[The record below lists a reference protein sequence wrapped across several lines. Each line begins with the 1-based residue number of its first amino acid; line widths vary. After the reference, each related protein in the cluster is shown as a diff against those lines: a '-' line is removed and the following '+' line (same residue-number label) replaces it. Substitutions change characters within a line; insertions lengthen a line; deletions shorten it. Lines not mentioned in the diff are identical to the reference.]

1 MEEEGVIVRL
11 QNRRYA
17 APSKIPPV
25 GVIEAIRVDDNGELY
40 GKPIGWQ
47 TNTSGIAIVV
57 SSSRRNA
64 RNHNLG
70 IGQRALVRLKQIDK
84 RGIGAHIMRVLPE
97 RKGTLIGIVEKKKG
111 YTEIKSVNRRG
122 PTNVRINN
130 LSETDIQ
137 NGDIIQVELEGEKLY
152 GEPQG
157 ILKKVL
163 GNFGKPGSPE
173 IIICAELDIPTEFS
187 KASISECLT
196 AGPPEPKGREDLT
209 SIPLVTIDDE
219 DARDFDDAVWAEPD
233 TSENNLGGWNLMI
246 AIADVAAYVKPGS
259 ALDKEAQDRGNSV
272 YLPSKVIPMLPEAL
286 SNDWCSLKPGEDR
299 ACVAVRISINKE
311 GNTLNYRFI
320 RGIMRSGARLTYS
333 QVQAH
338 RNGTP
343 SPQTESLG
351 EQLDNLYGAYTSLK
365 RARKKRKT
373 LDFDLP
379 EKKITLGKR
388 GEVVSVDARPIY
400 ESHKLIEEFMIVANV
415 VAAEALTSRKAPCLY
430 RTHDQPPQDKT
441 ETLRSYLKEL
451 GYKLSRTQQLRP
463 QHFQQILDKS
473 RGTKHSDA
481 IALMIL
487 RSQSQ
492 AEYSPHNVGHFGLNI
507 ELYSHFTSPIRRY
520 SDLLIHRSLI
530 SQLNL
535 GPGGASQDLS
545 PDLPDIGTHLSQT
558 ERRAA
563 NAERSATDRY
573 MTLFM
578 ADKVGANFM
587 GKISGVT
594 KFGLF
599 VSLTETH
606 AEGLIP
612 IRILGQQLGE
622 RVRYDSFTQILTAK
636 RARMNFKLGDE
647 ISVRIED
654 ANKITS
660 ALTFSLSEL
669 EKPRTTYKKAKSY
682 RRRRPGR

>member
-1 MEEEGVIVRL
+1 MEEKGVIVRL

-84 RGIGAHIMRVLPE
+84 RAIGAHIMRVLPE

-130 LSETDIQ
+130 FSEIDLQ

-163 GNFGKPGSPE
+163 GNFEKPGSPE

-246 AIADVAAYVKPGS
+246 AIADVAAYVTPGS

-311 GNTLNYRFI
+311 GNTLNYRFT
-320 RGIMRSGARLTYS
+320 RGIMRSCARLTYS

-400 ESHKLIEEFMIVANV
+400 ESHKLIEEFMILANV

-473 RGTKHSDA
+473 RGTKHGDA

-492 AEYSPHNVGHFGLNI
+492 AEYSPNNVGHFGLNI

-520 SDLLIHRSLI
+520 SDLLIHRILI

-563 NAERSATDRY
+563 NAERSTTDRY

-654 ANKITS
+654 ANTITS

>member
-1 MEEEGVIVRL
+1 VRL

-25 GVIEAIRVDDNGELY
+25 GVIETIRVDDNGQLY

-84 RGIGAHIMRVLPE
+84 RAIGAHIMRVLPE

-122 PTNVRINN
+122 PTNVRIKN
-130 LSETDIQ
+130 LSETDLQ

-163 GNFGKPGSPE
+163 GNFEKPGSPE

-187 KASISECLT
+187 KASISECFT
-196 AGPPEPKGREDLT
+196 AGPTEPKGREDLT

-311 GNTLNYRFI
+311 GNTLNYRFT
-320 RGIMRSGARLTYS
+320 RGIMRSCARLTYS

-473 RGTKHSDA
+473 RGTKDADA

-492 AEYSPHNVGHFGLNI
+492 AEYSPNNVGHFGLNI

-563 NAERSATDRY
+563 NAERSTTDRY

-660 ALTFSLSEL
+660 ALTLSLSEL

>member
-1 MEEEGVIVRL
+1 
-11 QNRRYA
+11 
-17 APSKIPPV
+17 
-25 GVIEAIRVDDNGELY
+25 
-40 GKPIGWQ
+40 
-47 TNTSGIAIVV
+47 
-57 SSSRRNA
+57 
-64 RNHNLG
+64 
-70 IGQRALVRLKQIDK
+70 
-84 RGIGAHIMRVLPE
+84 
-97 RKGTLIGIVEKKKG
+97 KGTLIGIVEKKKG

-122 PTNVRINN
+122 PTNVRIKN
-130 LSETDIQ
+130 LSETDLQ

-163 GNFGKPGSPE
+163 GNFEKPGSPE

-187 KASISECLT
+187 KASISECFT
-196 AGPPEPKGREDLT
+196 AGPTEPKGREDLT

-311 GNTLNYRFI
+311 GNTLNYRFT
-320 RGIMRSGARLTYS
+320 RGIMRSCARLTYS

-473 RGTKHSDA
+473 RGTKDADA

-492 AEYSPHNVGHFGLNI
+492 AEYSPNNVG
-507 ELYSHFTSPIRRY
+507 
-520 SDLLIHRSLI
+520 
-530 SQLNL
+530 
-535 GPGGASQDLS
+535 
-545 PDLPDIGTHLSQT
+545 
-558 ERRAA
+558 
-563 NAERSATDRY
+563 
-573 MTLFM
+573 
-578 ADKVGANFM
+578 
-587 GKISGVT
+587 
-594 KFGLF
+594 
-599 VSLTETH
+599 
-606 AEGLIP
+606 
-612 IRILGQQLGE
+612 
-622 RVRYDSFTQILTAK
+622 
-636 RARMNFKLGDE
+636 
-647 ISVRIED
+647 
-654 ANKITS
+654 
-660 ALTFSLSEL
+660 
-669 EKPRTTYKKAKSY
+669 
-682 RRRRPGR
+682 

>member
-25 GVIEAIRVDDNGELY
+25 GVIETIRVDDNGQLY

-84 RGIGAHIMRVLPE
+84 RAIGAHIMRVLPE

-130 LSETDIQ
+130 LSATDLQ

-163 GNFGKPGSPE
+163 GNFEKPGSPE

-187 KASISECLT
+187 KASISECFT
-196 AGPPEPKGREDLT
+196 AGPTEPKGREDLT

-246 AIADVAAYVKPGS
+246 AIADVAAYVTPGS

-311 GNTLNYRFI
+311 GNTLNYRFT

-473 RGTKHSDA
+473 RGTKDADA

-492 AEYSPHNVGHFGLNI
+492 AEYSPNNVGHFGLNI

-563 NAERSATDRY
+563 NAERSTTDRY

>member
-1 MEEEGVIVRL
+1 MKEEGLIVRL

-17 APSKIPPV
+17 TPSKVPPV
-25 GVIEAIRVDDNGELY
+25 GVIEAIRVDDNGELH
-40 GKPIGWQ
+40 GKPVGWQ
-47 TNTSGIAIVV
+47 TNTSGISIIV
-57 SSSRRNA
+57 SSSQRHSRNQ
-64 RNHNLG
+64 NLG
-70 IGQRALVRLKQIDK
+70 IGQRALVRLKQTGKHIIEA
-84 RGIGAHIMRVLPE
+84 RIMRVLPE

-122 PTNVRINN
+122 PAAVRIDD
-130 LSETDIQ
+130 LAEADVQ

-173 IIICAELDIPTEFS
+173 IVICAELDIPTEFS

-209 SIPLVTIDDE
+209 SIPRVTIDDE

-246 AIADVAAYVKPGS
+246 AIADVASYVKADS
-259 ALDKEAQDRGNSV
+259 ALDKDAQDRGNSV
-272 YLPSKVIPMLPEAL
+272 YLPAKVIPMLPEAL
-286 SNDWCSLKPGEDR
+286 SNDWCSLKPGKDR
-299 ACVAVRISINKE
+299 ACIAVRISINQE
-311 GNTLNYRFI
+311 GKTLAYGFT
-320 RGIMRSGARLTYS
+320 RGIMRSEARLTYS

-338 RNGTP
+338 RNGSP
-343 SPQTESLG
+343 SPQTKSLG
-351 EQLDNLYGAYTSLK
+351 EQLDNLYGAYTALK
-365 RARKKRKT
+365 RARKKRQT

-379 EKKITLGKR
+379 EKKITLSES
-388 GEVVSVDARPIY
+388 GEVVSVDAQPHY
-400 ESHKLIEEFMIVANV
+400 ESHKLIEEFMILANV
-415 VAAEALTSRKAPCLY
+415 AAAEVLTLRKAPCLY
-430 RTHDQPPQDKT
+430 RIHDQPPQDKA

-463 QHFQQILDKS
+463 QHFQQILEKS
-473 RGTKHSDA
+473 KGTKHSDA
-481 IALMIL
+481 VALMIL

-492 AEYSPHNVGHFGLNI
+492 AEYSPQNIGHFGLNI

-520 SDLLIHRSLI
+520 SDLLVHRSLI

-535 GPGGASQDLS
+535 GSDGASQDLGANLS
-545 PDLPDIGTHLSQT
+545 DIGIHLSQT

-578 ADKVGANFM
+578 ADKVGANFI

>member
-1 MEEEGVIVRL
+1 MRL

-25 GVIEAIRVDDNGELY
+25 GVIETIRVDDNGQLY

-84 RGIGAHIMRVLPE
+84 RAIGAHIMRVLPE

-122 PTNVRINN
+122 PTNVRIKN
-130 LSETDIQ
+130 LSETDLQ

-163 GNFGKPGSPE
+163 GNFEKPGSPE

-187 KASISECLT
+187 KASISECFT
-196 AGPPEPKGREDLT
+196 AGPTEPKGREDLT

-311 GNTLNYRFI
+311 GNTLNYRFT
-320 RGIMRSGARLTYS
+320 RGIMRSCARLTYS

-473 RGTKHSDA
+473 RGTKDADA

-492 AEYSPHNVGHFGLNI
+492 AEYSPNNVGHFGLNI

-563 NAERSATDRY
+563 NAERSTTDRY